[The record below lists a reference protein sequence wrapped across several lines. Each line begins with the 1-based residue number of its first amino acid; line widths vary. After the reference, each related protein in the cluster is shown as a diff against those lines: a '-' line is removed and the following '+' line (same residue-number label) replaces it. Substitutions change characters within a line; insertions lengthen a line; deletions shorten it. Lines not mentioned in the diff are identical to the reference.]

1 MIRHFR
7 WLAAASLIAMAVPAF
22 AQTPPFDV
30 RPGYRVTLAASGLD
44 EARFMAFDD
53 RGVLYVSQLRLGRVL
68 ALRDEDADGIYERK
82 DVFLDN
88 QKHVHGLCWHD
99 GWMWFAPSRAV
110 GKARDTDGDGRA
122 DDVRM
127 ILEGLP
133 GETGHLWRSMLVTDE
148 CIYTGVGDTG
158 NITDEMDSDR
168 QKIWRYRH
176 DGSDKTLFAS
186 GIRNTE
192 KLRLRPGTQ
201 EVWGVDHGSDW
212 FGRPVGD
219 ERGRQPITDL
229 VPPDEFN
236 HYVEGGFYGHPFLV
250 GSRIPRIEYQDRDDL
265 IALAQR
271 TIVPQWQFGAH
282 WAANGFAFVSLD
294 NAHLPVD
301 HRGDA
306 FVACHGSWNSQR
318 KVGYRVERVLFDD
331 VTGEPYGALRIV
343 STLGDGQ
350 TVQARPVDCA
360 QAPDGSILFS
370 CDVTQSVYRIEW
382 VGDR

>member
-282 WAANGFAFVSLD
+282 
-294 NAHLPVD
+294 
-301 HRGDA
+301 
-306 FVACHGSWNSQR
+306 
-318 KVGYRVERVLFDD
+318 
-331 VTGEPYGALRIV
+331 
-343 STLGDGQ
+343 
-350 TVQARPVDCA
+350 
-360 QAPDGSILFS
+360 
-370 CDVTQSVYRIEW
+370 
-382 VGDR
+382 